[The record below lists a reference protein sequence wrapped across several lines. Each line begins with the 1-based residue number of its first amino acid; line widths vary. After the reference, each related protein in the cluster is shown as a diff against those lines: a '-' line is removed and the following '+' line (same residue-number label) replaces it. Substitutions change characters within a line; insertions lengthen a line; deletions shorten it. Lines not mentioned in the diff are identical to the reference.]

1 MGTRAGGGL
10 RFIEAVPVRVGDSY
24 KPRPLATRVALH
36 SSFAACGQ
44 RNTNSRAEQRGHGQA
59 MSSLLRL

>member
-44 RNTNSRAEQRGHGQA
+44 RSTNSRAEQRGHGQA